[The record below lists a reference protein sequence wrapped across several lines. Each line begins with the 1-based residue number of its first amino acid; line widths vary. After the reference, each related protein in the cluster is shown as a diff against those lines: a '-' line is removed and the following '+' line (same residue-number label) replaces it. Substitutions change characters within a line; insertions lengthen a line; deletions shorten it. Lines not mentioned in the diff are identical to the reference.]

1 MIETIESEYTEPKT
15 HSIVSTD
22 CELRSGHVG
31 KPVSYKGV
39 EGWLIRY
46 IPDSCVLMELTLTE
60 VMDCL
65 NENAT
70 DTDSSI

>member
-1 MIETIESEYTEPKT
+1 MIENEVEIPAPKT

-39 EGWLIRY
+39 TGWLIRY
-46 IPDSCVLMELTLTE
+46 IPGSCVLMELTLAE
-60 VMDCL
+60 AMDCL